1 MQQSFIP
8 FISPVQP
15 ESRIELLR
23 SLALQDP
30 LSGKARNLFRAII
43 YDYYATNKRS
53 FDWRQNPTPYN
64 VVVSEVMLQQTQ
76 TDRVAPKFKAFID
89 RFPTFQSLATS
100 SFHDV
105 LAHWKG
111 LGYNRRALGLQAIA
125 QRITDHYDGQLPN
138 DVAALETFP
147 NIGPATA
154 RSMTA
159 FAFNAPTVFIET
171 NIRTVFIY
179 FFKSTAKAVSDKE
192 LMPIIEQ
199 SLDKDNPREWY
210 YALMDYGVM
219 LKKSVGNVSQRSAH
233 YKKQSPF
240 IGSDRQLRGH
250 ILQVLLDYQHVSFAT
265 LLELL
270 DKKDQRERIERIIE
284 KMKCDTLIIVEKEG
298 IKLATGSTRL
308 Y

>member
-1 MQQSFIP
+1 MQQSFILAIP
-8 FISPVQP
+8 PVQNDN
-15 ESRIELLR
+15 RTELLR
-23 SLALQDP
+23 SLVQQEG
-30 LSGKARNLFRAII
+30 LSGQAITLFRSII

-53 FDWRQNPTPYN
+53 FDWRQNPTAYN

-76 TDRVAPKFKAFID
+76 TDRVAPKFKVFIE
-89 RFPTFQSLATS
+89 RFPTFQALAIS

-125 QRITDHYDGQLPN
+125 QSITDHYDGQLPS
-138 DVAALETFP
+138 DVATLETFP

-154 RSMTA
+154 RSITA

-179 FFKSTAKAVSDKE
+179 FFKSNIKAVSDKE
-192 LMPIIEQ
+192 LMPIIDNA
-199 SLDKDNPREWY
+199 LDKENPREWY

-240 IGSDRQLRGH
+240 IGSDRQLRGR
-250 ILQVLLDYQHVSFAT
+250 ILQVLLDCQRVSFDT

-270 DKKDQRERIERIIE
+270 DKKDQSQRIERIIE
-284 KMKCDTLIIVEKEG
+284 RMKCDTLIVVEKEG
-298 IKLATGSTRL
+298 IKLATGSTK
-308 Y
+308 

>member
-8 FISPVQP
+8 NISPTQP
-15 ESRIELLR
+15 DSQTQLLRTLAQKNPLSNEAIELFR
-23 SLALQDP
+23 S
-30 LSGKARNLFRAII
+30 II
-43 YDYYATNKRS
+43 YGYYATNKRH
-53 FDWRQNPTPYN
+53 FDWRQNHEPYN

-76 TDRVAPKFKAFID
+76 TDRVAPKFKAFIE

-105 LAHWKG
+105 LTYWKG

-125 QRITDHYDGQLPN
+125 QQITDQFSGQLPN
-138 DVAALETFP
+138 DIKTLETFP

-154 RSMTA
+154 RSITA

-179 FFKSTAKAVSDKE
+179 FFKSNEKSVSDKE
-192 LMPIIEQ
+192 LLPIIERA
-199 SLDKDNPREWY
+199 LDRDNPREWY

-233 YKKQSPF
+233 YKKQSAF
-240 IGSDRQLRGH
+240 LGSDRQLRGR
-250 ILQVLLDYQHVSFAT
+250 ILQVLLDYKNVHFDT
-265 LLELL
+265 MLELL
-270 DKKDQRERIERIIE
+270 DKKDQTERIERITK
-284 KMKCDTLIIVEKEG
+284 KMALDALIVVKKGVIH
-298 IKLATGSTRL
+298 LAAHPKK
-308 Y
+308 